1 MSVDLRREPDHDP
14 YPYEY
19 RESGRRWPFVLLAL
33 ALSFLVAAGASV
45 MWVQH
50 QVNPPGP
57 LGPSV
62 RVTVPKGAST
72 VQIGELLAK
81 EGVIANATI
90 FKYYVKMTGGGTIEA
105 GDYNLNKKSNMGQ
118 VMKVLENGAAKAE
131 DDRITVPEGL
141 TVQAIADIVGQL
153 PGRSAAKF
161 MDVVKSGTVH
171 SQYQP
176 AGSTNLD
183 GFILPET
190 YFVAKTDDETAI
202 LKKMVDAFDQLASQ
216 LDLTGSA
223 ARLHVTPY
231 QAIIVASIV
240 EREALIDADR
250 GKVARV
256 IYNRLDAKM
265 QLQMDST
272 VLYAIGQSGKSNV
285 TEADRKVNSPYN
297 TFIAPGL
304 PPGPI
309 SQPGRASLQGALAPP
324 AGDWLYFV
332 TTDASGASSFTANYN
347 QFLKDVATCQSKG
360 FC

>member
-1 MSVDLRREPDHDP
+1 MSVDLRREPEQDP
-14 YPYEY
+14 YYEY
-19 RESGRRWPFVLLAL
+19 RENGRRWPFVLLAV
-33 ALSFLVAAGASV
+33 ALSFLVAAGAAV
-45 MWVQH
+45 LWVEH

-62 RVTVPKGAST
+62 RITVPKGTST
-72 VQIGELLAK
+72 SDIGELLAQQ
-81 EGVIANATI
+81 GIITNATI
-90 FKYYVKMTGGGTIEA
+90 FKYYVKLTGAGSIEA
-105 GDYNLNKKSNMGQ
+105 GDYSFNKKSNMGQ
-118 VMKVLENGAAKAE
+118 VMKVLHGGAAKAE

-141 TVQAIADIVGQL
+141 TLQGIADIVGQL
-153 PGRSAAKF
+153 PGRSADKF
-161 MDVVKSGTVH
+161 MAAAKSGVVH

-190 YFVAKTDDETAI
+190 YFVAKSDDETAI
-202 LKKMVDAFDQLASQ
+202 LKKMVDSFDQLAGQ
-216 LDLTGSA
+216 LDLTGAA

-240 EREALIDADR
+240 EREALVDADR

-272 VLYAIGQSGKSNV
+272 VLYAIGQAGKSNV
-285 TEADRKVNSPYN
+285 TETDRKVNSPYN

-332 TTDASGASSFTANYN
+332 TTDVSGSSSFTSSYN
-347 QFLKDVATCQSKG
+347 QFLKDVAVCQSKG
-360 FC
+360 LC